1 MRSPLLWLLLL
12 MTVTLYACDRSA
24 PPSSSSSLPG
34 AGAGAGYDQKQAQRE
49 LDILQ
54 TRFQNA
60 LENNSD
66 LSLLTTDARQYVQRY
81 PKVAAGHVMLGNLLM
96 LQQDLDEAAAEF
108 DEALALDPS
117 QAEVRIN
124 AGTLALQRGDLDNAE
139 RQFSQAVGLNTS
151 NPRYRAHLAE
161 VYIRKKEYSQAEM
174 ELLEALRIDASSHR
188 AYALLSD
195 LYARQNKLKLAID
208 QIDKAIKL
216 AAGETKFQNAYVLSR
231 SALLLRDNQ
240 PGEAL
245 KTLNSLPPR
254 RLIQPDAAGK
264 LAECWAML
272 GQPQQAAAFYEQL
285 TSIDPANET
294 FIAEAAKWM
303 IKANQFDDAQRMI
316 DRLRRTNSRNA
327 EIDPLQKLL
336 EKAKSGE

>member
-1 MRSPLLWLLLL
+1 MKSPLLWLIVLLTAML
-12 MTVTLYACDRSA
+12 SACDRSA
-24 PPSSSSSLPG
+24 PPPPQVKSS
-34 AGAGAGYDQKQAQRE
+34 ATDEKQAQTE
-49 LDILQ
+49 LDVLQ

-60 LENNSD
+60 LENHDD
-66 LSLLTTDARQYVQRY
+66 LALLTADARKYVQRY
-81 PKVAAGHVMLGNLLM
+81 PKVAAGHVMLGNMLM
-96 LQQDLDEAAAEF
+96 LQQDLDAAAAEF
-108 DEALALDPS
+108 DAALALDGS

-124 AGTLALQRGDLDNAE
+124 AGTLALQRGDLDIAQ
-139 RQFSQAVGLNTS
+139 RHFSQAVGLDTS
-151 NPRYRAHLAE
+151 NPRFRVHLAE
-161 VYIRKKEYSQAEM
+161 VYIRKQDYAQAEM
-174 ELLEALRIDASSHR
+174 ELLEALRINASSHR

-216 AAGETKFQNAYVLSR
+216 AAGESKFENAYVLSR
-231 SALLLRDNQ
+231 ATLLLRDNQ

-294 FIAEAAKWM
+294 FLAEAARWM
-303 IKANQFDDAQRMI
+303 IQADQFDDAQRMI

-327 EIDPLQKLL
+327 EIDKLQKLL
-336 EKAKSGE
+336 DEHRK